1 LLFIVCGWK
10 FSPFVLHTLFYKIF
24 FNYHLRSLREN
35 NLLRNFAIPFFLD
48 FFHSPRFQPWV
59 DEIARLET
67 GNSYKHRLETGA
79 NGTTE
84 TTIEGVENIEGL
96 ETEGE

>member
-1 LLFIVCGWK
+1 
-10 FSPFVLHTLFYKIF
+10 
-24 FNYHLRSLREN
+24 
-35 NLLRNFAIPFFLD
+35 
-48 FFHSPRFQPWV
+48 V